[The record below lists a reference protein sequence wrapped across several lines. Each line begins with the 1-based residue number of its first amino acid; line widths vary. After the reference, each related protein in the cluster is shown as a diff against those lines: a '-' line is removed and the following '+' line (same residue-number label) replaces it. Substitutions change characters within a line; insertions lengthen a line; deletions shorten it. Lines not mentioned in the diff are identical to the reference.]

1 MYINGWKQI
10 FGDGWIKRCPPP
22 HPFQGF
28 KTDETGGREGFRL
41 SSSRF
46 EKSNGKSVLS
56 GKTIRQSTFLIVF
69 DNEQCPCVH
78 TMETRDVYVCVC
90 VCVCVQDREQWPFPL
105 NKWMKLLSSG
115 FEVWAG
121 HARETNRLIA
131 FILPSSSSS
140 LKQAKEANLVLVY
153 YDHLLRER
161 TIEFIIFEVIGERL
175 KELIRILEKRERGK
189 KRAFSQR
196 VVEKLLISLRARE
209 KKLRM
214 KKEQKYHG

>member
-1 MYINGWKQI
+1 M
-10 FGDGWIKRCPPP
+10 DGLNDALSSP

-90 VCVCVQDREQWPFPL
+90 VYKTENSDPFL
-105 NKWMKLLSSG
+105 
-115 FEVWAG
+115 
-121 HARETNRLIA
+121 
-131 FILPSSSSS
+131 
-140 LKQAKEANLVLVY
+140 
-153 YDHLLRER
+153 
-161 TIEFIIFEVIGERL
+161 
-175 KELIRILEKRERGK
+175 
-189 KRAFSQR
+189 
-196 VVEKLLISLRARE
+196 
-209 KKLRM
+209 
-214 KKEQKYHG
+214 